1 MPRPPPI
8 VHEDEDDIDSAS
20 IDTEALPP
28 LPSEK
33 LSQRRAH
40 PLQEVSPNLSPR
52 KSREPSPEKKARH
65 PSSETVG
72 KPSSRNVSPEKDSH
86 AEPEEA
92 ATDPSVTEPSEPAK
106 FSRPREQL
114 TAELTELLHRQ
125 TASRPGSASTA
136 NPPHKRKSRPLG
148 RAPSGISNRSLS
160 ASAQSDS
167 LSQGPD
173 AAVDGFTAA
182 VTEPAP
188 PSTQLG
194 YETADAEAHRLQ
206 MSKKM
211 GMSFQEEGGLKR
223 VASVGTVKDSSFSS
237 DAGVGNRVKGR
248 QRAR

>member
-1 MPRPPPI
+1 M
-8 VHEDEDDIDSAS
+8 HEDDDAAS

-28 LPSEK
+28 LPSNTK
-33 LSQRRAH
+33 SQRRSH
-40 PLQEVSPNLSPR
+40 PLQEVSPNCSPL
-52 KSREPSPEKKARH
+52 KTSETLHEKRDIEI
-65 PSSETVG
+65 SSETLG
-72 KPSSRNVSPEKDSH
+72 KRSSRTVSPDKDAPQGVCDPTLDMATSDPR
-86 AEPEEA
+86 EP
-92 ATDPSVTEPSEPAK
+92 TK
-106 FSRPREQL
+106 ILRPHEQL
-114 TAELTELLHRQ
+114 TADLTELLNRQ
-125 TASRPGSASTA
+125 TASRPGSASA
-136 NPPHKRKSRPLG
+136 PLPPHKRKSRPLG

-167 LSQGPD
+167 LSQNAD

-182 VTEPAP
+182 VAEPAP

-211 GMSFQEEGGLKR
+211 GTALQDEGGLKR
-223 VASVGTVKDSSFSS
+223 VASVGTVKDSSLSA